1 MHLIAK
7 TPTTQPPST
16 PAHTDTPLA
25 PSGRY
30 SRFAAQRGGS
40 AGPTARSEID
50 RVDDEFTKWLG
61 DNDQPLM
68 VPTRDGTSSREETVL
83 EFWRR
88 KSNEAGY
95 ECLPKVVRVLLAAP
109 SSSSQ
114 IERDFGDT
122 GMMVAKSQSCLS
134 AANVEMSSFMKANK
148 DFVVIKQVAEL
159 KKKEAENQKPR
170 ITEVDLNAMIN
181 ENVDVL
187 LNDGF
192 SSINVSSE
200 TFEDYYRHGHDF

>member
-1 MHLIAK
+1 MTQTRLQLQWQWCVPHL
-7 TPTTQPPST
+7 SN
-16 PAHTDTPLA
+16 
-25 PSGRY
+25 
-30 SRFAAQRGGS
+30 AATKEACGLHKSKKKEDKNPGM
-40 AGPTARSEID
+40 A
-50 RVDDEFTKWLG
+50 KWLG

-88 KSNEAGY
+88 KSNKAGY
-95 ECLPKVVRVLLAAP
+95 EYLPKVVRVLFTAP

-122 GMMVAKSQSCLS
+122 GMMVTKSQTCLS

-148 DFVVIKQVAEL
+148 DFVDIKQVVEL